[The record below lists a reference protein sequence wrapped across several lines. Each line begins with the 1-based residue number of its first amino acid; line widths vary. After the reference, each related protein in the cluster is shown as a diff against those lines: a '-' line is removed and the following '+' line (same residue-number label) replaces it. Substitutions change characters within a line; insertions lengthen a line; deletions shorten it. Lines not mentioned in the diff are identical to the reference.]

1 MYTDMDLYAKVR
13 RAVMV
18 DAMNERAVARNFGIS
33 RNTAKSIPPHT
44 SQAVQHHTAR
54 PPPTCAARRRVNRVL
69 NRKMLGP
76 RYSKCWDTQTVA
88 ICNCC

>member
-18 DAMNERAVARNFGIS
+18 DAMSERAAARNFGIS

-44 SQAVQHHTAR
+44 SQAVQHRTAQH
-54 PPPTCAARRRVNRVL
+54 PNMHCPASGKLSFEP
-69 NRKMLGP
+69 
-76 RYSKCWDTQTVA
+76 
-88 ICNCC
+88 